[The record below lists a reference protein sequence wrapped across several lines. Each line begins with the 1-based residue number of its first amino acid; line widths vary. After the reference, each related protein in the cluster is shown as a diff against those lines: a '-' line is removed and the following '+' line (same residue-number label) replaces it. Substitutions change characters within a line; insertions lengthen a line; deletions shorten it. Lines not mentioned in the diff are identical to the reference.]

1 MKHTIIYLLIT
12 LSLALMSCSEDTSL
26 RGKIEGTWKMTK
38 VLDRSKDVTRNHNP
52 DNNRWIRFTK
62 DDKIQNGGLFESGR
76 GEQKENTG
84 KWSLNG
90 FEIFIDSDAGDED
103 DSYWQVI
110 IDGDK
115 MHWIGQRF
123 DFNKRF
129 EIFYKKVD

>member
-1 MKHTIIYLLIT
+1 MKNAILYIIIT

-38 VLDRSKDVTRNHNP
+38 VLDRTEDVTPNHNP
-52 DNNRWIRFTK
+52 DNNRWIRFIK
-62 DDKIQNGGLFESGR
+62 NEKIQNGGLFESGR

-90 FEIFIDSDAGDED
+90 FEIFIDSDAGDDD

-110 IDGDK
+110 VDGSE

-129 EIFYKKVD
+129 EIFYKRVN